1 MLESVGILISC
12 FCILAVENHKNMVR
26 KMQKNR
32 MRNRQILK
40 IFFMRQNVRTDR
52 AEFLWLRLRVCL
64 IMRDIGDF
72 PVMA

>member
-1 MLESVGILISC
+1 
-12 FCILAVENHKNMVR
+12 
-26 KMQKNR
+26 MQKNR

>member
-1 MLESVGILISC
+1 
-12 FCILAVENHKNMVR
+12 
-26 KMQKNR
+26 MQKNR

-52 AEFLWLRLRVCL
+52 TEFLWLRLRVRL